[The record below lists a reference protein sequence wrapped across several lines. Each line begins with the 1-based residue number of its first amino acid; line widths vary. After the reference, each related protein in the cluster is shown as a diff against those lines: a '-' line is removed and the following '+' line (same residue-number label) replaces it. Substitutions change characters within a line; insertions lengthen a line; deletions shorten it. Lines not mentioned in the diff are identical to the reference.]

1 MTYVIHGAT
10 GAQGGPVL
18 ARLIQSGKQAVAAV
32 RNTSAIKGLPAV
44 AVDNASVDSLTA
56 AYKDAEG
63 VFIHLPVVAEAD
75 RLRYAQNIA
84 QAIAR
89 AQPRRVVI
97 STSGWVVDEPNS
109 PLQNPPES
117 AIATLIRE
125 VKEAGVSLAVV
136 APRLFF
142 ENLLNPVVLEPAK
155 AEGILRYPLRA
166 DYPVSWSSHLDVA
179 EVVERLLTDAYMTG
193 VPGVVGVGQSPGVT
207 GAELADGFSRYLGR
221 PVSFQSVTPEA
232 FGEMIAPLFGAGAA
246 AGVVAGYQA
255 QALASANAISHDTSA
270 QHLLGL
276 TPRTLQQW
284 LGELSI

>member
-18 ARLIQSGKQAVAAV
+18 ARLIRSGKHAVAAV
-32 RNTSAIKGLPAV
+32 RNTSAVKDVSAV
-44 AVDNASVDSLTA
+44 AVDNASVDSLATA
-56 AYKDAEG
+56 YQGAKG

-75 RLRYAQNIA
+75 RLQYAHNIA

-89 AQPRRVVI
+89 IKPKRVVI
-97 STSGWVVDEPNS
+97 STSGWVVDEPSS

-117 AIATLIRE
+117 AISTLIRE
-125 VKEAGVSLAVV
+125 VQQTGVSLAIV

-142 ENLLNPVVLEPAK
+142 ENLLIPVVLDSVK
-155 AEGILRYPLRA
+155 SEGILRYPLQT

-179 EVVERLLTDAYMTG
+179 EVVERLLTDTSVTG
-193 VPGVVGVGQSPGVT
+193 IVGVGQAPGII
-207 GAELADGFSRYLGR
+207 GQDLAESFANYLSM
-221 PVSFQSVTPEA
+221 PVSFHSIKPEA
-232 FGEMIAPLFGAGAA
+232 FGEMIAPLFGEGAA

-255 QALASANAISHDTSA
+255 QAQASGNSIAVETSA
-270 QHLLGL
+270 QNLLGL

-284 LGELSI
+284 LTEISA